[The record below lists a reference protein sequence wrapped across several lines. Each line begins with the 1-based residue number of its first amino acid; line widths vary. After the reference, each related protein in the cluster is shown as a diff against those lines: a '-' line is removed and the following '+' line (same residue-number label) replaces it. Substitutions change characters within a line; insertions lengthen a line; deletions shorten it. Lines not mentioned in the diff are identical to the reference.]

1 MPPMNHILK
10 RSLSPRLSLGL
21 RTTLII
27 FLAGFSLCHNVL
39 GQTITPHSPAYGLH
53 GMLLFGNN
61 EGLYA
66 SHLPMFHTPHDYQV
80 VLQIRIANQQLD
92 AQIKKDLTQ
101 KIRLWTIE
109 PEQFDITTLAPG
121 ANPALRQ
128 FKANIVSGHFEQGG
142 KVRYK
147 SITAIVERALIFR
160 QLSPELHQ
168 SDTATY
174 RQIGH
179 GSHRFLLKEIDSR
192 PDYDHVLAIST
203 NARSSRQNILIK
215 KSGISEPD
223 PQTLQSA
230 LRSINGADARLE
242 GNVYFD
248 HADLE

>member
-1 MPPMNHILK
+1 MNRILK
-10 RSLSPRLSLGL
+10 RSLCLTLG
-21 RTTLII
+21 TTLII
-27 FLAGFSLCHNVL
+27 LLTGLSLSHNALA
-39 GQTITPHSPAYGLH
+39 QTLAPHSTAYGLH

-66 SHLPMFHTPHDYQV
+66 SHLPMFHAPHDYQV
-80 VLQIRIANQQLD
+80 VLQIRIANQQLH

-109 PEQFDITTLAPG
+109 PEQFDITGLAPG
-121 ANPALRQ
+121 ARPALRQ
-128 FKANIVSGHFEQGG
+128 FKVNIVSGHFEQGG

-147 SITAIVERALIFR
+147 NITAIVEYTLIFR
-160 QLSPELHQ
+160 QLSPEPYQ

-192 PDYDHVLAIST
+192 PDYDHVLAISV

-215 KSGISEPD
+215 KSGIREPD
-223 PQTLQSA
+223 PNTLYSA
-230 LRSINGADARLE
+230 LHSINGSDARIE